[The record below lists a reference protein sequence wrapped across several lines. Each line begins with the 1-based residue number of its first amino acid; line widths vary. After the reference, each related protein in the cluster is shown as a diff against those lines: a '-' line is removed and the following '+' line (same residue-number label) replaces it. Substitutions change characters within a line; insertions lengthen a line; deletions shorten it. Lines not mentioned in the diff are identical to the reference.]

1 MDSLNGIKAINTD
14 IFFKNFYFIV
24 VTLYRCHFAWWIA
37 ARYNKYDVMIS
48 VLEPNGSICYFSV
61 LKSTSICSHIG
72 INKCTPLICLYICS
86 RCTRRTLN
94 MVSSRHKKSILS
106 LTAHVT
112 WLVTVDRTT
121 RWHPVFWCQNCVC
134 SLFSS
139 YSTRDKTKADLFQ
152 SPHIMHIN
160 TY

>member
-72 INKCTPLICLYICS
+72 VNKCTPLICLYICS
-86 RCTRRTLN
+86 CCTRRTLN
-94 MVSSRHKKSILS
+94 MVSSRHKKI
-106 LTAHVT
+106 H
-112 WLVTVDRTT
+112 
-121 RWHPVFWCQNCVC
+121 F
-134 SLFSS
+134 
-139 YSTRDKTKADLFQ
+139 KADCSRHLACYCWQNNPLTSSVLVSKLCLLLIFFLFDEGQNQ
-152 SPHIMHIN
+152 SWPFSVTPYHAH
-160 TY
+160 